1 MVVYKSKLIKTEP
14 VYGEAENQII
24 EMWATFKIEEHEV
37 EVFLDNFYVLPRK
50 EILEG
55 IGKVYDVDL
64 TLMTHNIHRINI
76 EEKMLK
82 QITTFPKGPIYFF
95 TGEIVDI
102 NLEKRVITVDSG
114 IKIECGVNGLT
125 LNPVVSCL
133 REGDWVFVAG
143 KMFGEILPEV
153 GKNEGWG

>member
-1 MVVYKSKLIKTEP
+1 MVSYKAEIIKVEP
-14 VYGEAENQII
+14 VYGEANEII
-24 EMWATFKIEEHEV
+24 EEWARFRIDGYEIEAFLGISAIYPEEV
-37 EVFLDNFYVLPRK
+37 GSECN
-50 EILEG
+50 
-55 IGKVYDVDL
+55 VDL